1 MSKSRNDSDEEY
13 FDEQLQLLI
22 WLYFS
27 LKRLL
32 PDASQLLQK
41 KKNKDLVCKL
51 TCTAKWTRWNNTI
64 IL

>member
-41 KKNKDLVCKL
+41 KK
-51 TCTAKWTRWNNTI
+51 
-64 IL
+64 